1 MQPIRGNVMDGK
13 DFTANIFVTLLG
25 TSGATLSI
33 VTSRLPRS
41 TGSLAIFS
49 GLLGKSDRLHLQ
61 IHTKSITVGF

>member
-1 MQPIRGNVMDGK
+1 MKRGK
-13 DFTANIFVTLLG
+13 DFTANISVNLLG

-49 GLLGKSDRLHLQ
+49 GLLGKPDRQAAFTNTYQ
-61 IHTKSITVGF
+61 IN